1 LPRHA
6 APAGLVLLSDTR
18 TSAGIGTVG
27 TYRKRRTFALDP
39 QRTIAIQFWERRLR
53 ESFAELPSFDLEGPS
68 T

>member
-1 LPRHA
+1 M
-6 APAGLVLLSDTR
+6 
-18 TSAGIGTVG
+18 
-27 TYRKRRTFALDP
+27 TYCGARS